1 MTSKK
6 KKNFIIL
13 QKKNKLI
20 KTKQKKNNTYNK
32 RNYKETMKEI
42 NNIILVLIVIVIIH
56 FIIDLHKERGYKKK
70 QEKDQNQ
77 INNSTKELFSLKNET
92 NKLKDLYGSLFIK
105 EDDGKYHIFS
115 KETETREQ
123 EKESINN
130 ETSGNDNK
138 TSCHPDKLPDG
149 ENNGSTKCNIKNKQ
163 FLNNLSETELREMN
177 LKISEKL
184 ESKSDKHHLKHH
196 GEGLNHKHNTCK
208 CGCGSDTCDCKNGG
222 CGNGN
227 NNNKPFE
234 ITLDEDKLREYN
246 RAKRG
251 KNKLVYY

>member
-1 MTSKK
+1 
-6 KKNFIIL
+6 
-13 QKKNKLI
+13 
-20 KTKQKKNNTYNK
+20 
-32 RNYKETMKEI
+32 MKEI
-42 NNIILVLIVIVIIH
+42 NNIILVLIAIVIIH
-56 FIIDLHKERGYKKK
+56 FIVELHKERDYKKK
-70 QEKDQNQ
+70 QEEYQNQ
-77 INNSTKELFSLKNET
+77 INNSTTEFFTLKNET

-115 KETETREQ
+115 KETEPREQ
-123 EKESINN
+123 EKETINN

-149 ENNGSTKCNIKNKQ
+149 ENKGSTKCNIKNKQ

-196 GEGLNHKHNTCK
+196 KNSLNHKHKTCK
-208 CGCGSDTCDCKNGG
+208 CGCGSDTCDCKNGEY
-222 CGNGN
+222 GNGN
-227 NNNKPFE
+227 NTTKNGNKDNKPFE